1 MVLVDGV
8 MTFTNPNYSTN
19 NIFAEEIDIRFANK
33 INLTDNL
40 YYCYIE
46 TPLGNQV
53 YAASDTAVPPRPT
66 GRGSVDLIAHLKYGF

>member
-8 MTFTNPNYSTN
+8 PTFTNPNYMKN
-19 NIFAEEIDIRFANK
+19 NIFVDNIDIRFANK

-46 TPLGNQV
+46 TPMGNQV
-53 YAASDTAVPPRPT
+53 YAADMTATPPRPT
-66 GRGSVDLIAHLKYGF
+66 GKGSVDLIAHLKYGY